1 MGAPYLRLSVANRRI
16 ATGAAAGI
24 EAPIDDFRSL
34 CLRQI
39 QTLDAHLSPLWNDSY
54 ALNHARL
61 CLLNHTGVELL
72 ADMVE
77 HVFYGRG
84 EVCVLKKLAYLAQI
98 AACLEVKQ
106 SGRRWPNV
114 GQGERWQ
121 PVSITEFP
129 QTPEGQPWCRTC
141 RDEPALE

>member
-24 EAPIDDFRSL
+24 EAPIEDFRSL
-34 CLRQI
+34 CVRQV
-39 QTLDAHLSPLWNDSY
+39 QTLDAHLSPLWNDSD
-54 ALNHARL
+54 ALNHPRL
-61 CLLNHTGVELL
+61 CLPNHTGVELL

-84 EVCVLKKLAYLAQI
+84 EVCVLKKLANLAQI

-106 SGRRWPNV
+106 GGRR
-114 GQGERWQ
+114 
-121 PVSITEFP
+121 
-129 QTPEGQPWCRTC
+129 CRMLDKAKGGSRC
-141 RDEPALE
+141 RSRNSRRRLKDNRGAVHG